1 MKEVTA
7 GTNPVKSPNLK
18 PVRIVLQM
26 SKKHGYFPFAS
37 SFN

>member
-1 MKEVTA
+1 MTEVTA

-18 PVRIVLQM
+18 PVRVVLQM
-26 SKKHGYFPFAS
+26 NKECGYFPFAS